1 MQLGAH
7 MYYMWIGT
15 AVFLGG
21 LLKGLSGFGTGLL
34 IIPLLVIFIDIKTVI
49 PLIYLLEFVGTN
61 LLLFQ
66 LLKSL
71 DWKEIYRLL
80 LGFIPGVTIGVFFL
94 KTLDMDILRLILGII
109 LLAYSGYG
117 LFFEISNIRIRKGWA
132 FLVGFL
138 SGGLGGTI
146 GANGP
151 PVIVYTSAQR
161 WSNDKIRVTLQGYFC
176 ITILIT
182 IVIQAF
188 NGLITTVVAKY
199 FGFSI
204 LIFLLGIYI
213 GSRFYG
219 TLGNKTYKRIIFV
232 ILAFLGFFT
241 IYRSL

>member
-1 MQLGAH
+1 
-7 MYYMWIGT
+7 
-15 AVFLGG
+15 
-21 LLKGLSGFGTGLL
+21 
-34 IIPLLVIFIDIKTVI
+34 
-49 PLIYLLEFVGTN
+49 
-61 LLLFQ
+61 
-66 LLKSL
+66 
-71 DWKEIYRLL
+71 
-80 LGFIPGVTIGVFFL
+80 L

-109 LLAYSGYG
+109 LIAYSVYG
-117 LFFEISNIRIRKGWA
+117 LFFQISNIKIWKGWA
-132 FLVGFL
+132 YLVGFL

-151 PVIVYTSAQR
+151 PVIVYTAAQR

-182 IVIQAF
+182 IIIQAF

-204 LIFLLGIYI
+204 LIFLLGICI

-219 TLGNKTYKRIIFV
+219 TLGDKTYKRIIFV
-232 ILAFLGFFT
+232 ILAFLGLFT